1 MGTIRPKKLPLLS
14 KWTPKVKWSKG
25 AVFHVWAKNGNIWTC
40 NQKDKQD
47 NFRRQKEFLEQTEL
61 NLELDSNDTGTSAKI
76 DEQKIIEITRKLV
89 FAEKSQLQED
99 DLLYEIIKL
108 DGFF

>member
-1 MGTIRPKKLPLLS
+1 M
-14 KWTPKVKWSKG
+14 
-25 AVFHVWAKNGNIWTC
+25 
-40 NQKDKQD
+40 
-47 NFRRQKEFLEQTEL
+47 